1 MKPKT
6 DVSNNRP
13 VLALELRNY
22 LDFQMTE
29 VSKIQLLYLF
39 TTVQCFKG
47 QF

>member
-13 VLALELRNY
+13 VLALEFRKY

-29 VSKIQLLYLF
+29 IS
-39 TTVQCFKG
+39 
-47 QF
+47 